1 MYRLE
6 IEKEL
11 AKRLSPEQMGQ
22 IKSVN
27 LHLGIFTE
35 PYLSYML
42 DGRKIIESRFSKN
55 RIAPYH
61 QMTKDDVVI
70 IKQSGG
76 PIVGLMTLQKVLYF
90 DLTIDSI
97 SKIREKYEACLCV
110 DDTFWESKK
119 ECRYATLMVIDQIM
133 KVTPF
138 SIRKKG
144 MQSWIANLDEKD
156 AANVIHK

>member
-1 MYRLE
+1 M
-6 IEKEL
+6 
-11 AKRLSPEQMGQ
+11 
-22 IKSVN
+22 
-27 LHLGIFTE
+27 
-35 PYLSYML
+35 SYML
-42 DGRKIIESRFSKN
+42 DGRKTIESRFSKN

-70 IKQSGG
+70 IKRSGG
-76 PIVGLMTLQKVLYF
+76 PSVGLMTLQEVLYF

-97 SKIREKYEACLCV
+97 SKIREKYKTSLFV
-110 DDTFWESKK
+110 DDTFWESK
-119 ECRYATLMVIDQIM
+119 EACRYATLMVIDQIM

-156 AANVIHK
+156 GANVIYK